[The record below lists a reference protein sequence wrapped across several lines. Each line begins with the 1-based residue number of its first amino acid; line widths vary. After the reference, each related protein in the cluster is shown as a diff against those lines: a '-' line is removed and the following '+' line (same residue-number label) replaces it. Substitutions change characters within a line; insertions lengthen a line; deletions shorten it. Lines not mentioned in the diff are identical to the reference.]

1 MRAGSEEG
9 TLAKI
14 RALIVD
20 DEPVARRG
28 VRLSLR
34 GEDDVEIVGECGDG
48 RAAVAAIREQ
58 RPDLVF
64 LDVQM
69 PLLDGFGVVEAVG
82 AENLPAVVF
91 VTAYDEHAVRAFE
104 AGALDYLLK
113 PFERERFRKTLD
125 RARRRI
131 HDPDRDDLSRRLAA
145 LLRELR
151 PASGG
156 GERAK
161 YLERIAIREAGRIF
175 FLSTDEIDWIE
186 AQGNY
191 VRLHAGR
198 DSHLLRETMDG
209 IEVKLDPEQFLRIR
223 RSTIVRVA
231 RIRELHTLFNGEYAV
246 VLLDGTRLVSSR
258 RYRKN
263 LDALLKS

>member
-1 MRAGSEEG
+1 ME
-9 TLAKI
+9 KI

-34 GEDDVEIVGECGDG
+34 GEDDIEIVGECGDG
-48 RAAVAAIREQ
+48 RAAVAAIREH

-82 AENLPAVVF
+82 PENLPAVVF

-113 PFERERFRKTLD
+113 PFERERFRKTLA

-131 HDPDRDDLSRRLAA
+131 HAPDRDDLGRRLAA
-145 LLRELR
+145 LLGELR
-151 PASGG
+151 PDRV

-161 YLERIAIREAGRIF
+161 HLERIAVREAGRII
-175 FLSTDEIDWIE
+175 FLGADEIDWIE

-209 IEVKLDPEQFLRIR
+209 IEAKLDPAKFVRIR
-223 RSTIVRVA
+223 RSAIVRVE
-231 RIRELHTLFNGEYAV
+231 RIRELQTLFNGEYAV
-246 VLLDGTRLVSSR
+246 RLQDGTRLTSSR